1 MKFALVA
8 LASLLNLALAQV
20 QSPDGTFNVTNPI
33 KGGTFVQGKAL
44 PVVYDLLVNPITL
57 QMNVYLVYSG
67 SGNGAQVTIA
77 QNADVTVDASSLQNK
92 NNQSYWEHSINFA
105 IPTTIPPGTYNVVF
119 EDVTSHTNT
128 TVPITINAGAMS
140 VISTSMMMT
149 STVASSSAATSS
161 ASAAASSTSAPAAQS
176 ASNQLGF
183 TWIPTAACLV
193 MAAALAL

>member
-20 QSPDGTFNVTNPI
+20 QAPDGTFNVTNPV
-33 KGGTFVQGKAL
+33 KGGTFVQGKSL

-57 QMNVYLVYSG
+57 QLNVYLVYGG
-67 SGNGAQVTIA
+67 SGNVTQVAIA
-77 QNADVTVDASSLQNK
+77 QNADVTEDASSLQNK
-92 NNQSYWEHSINFA
+92 NGQSYWEHSINYV
-105 IPTTIPPGTYNVVF
+105 IPSTVPAGPYNVVF

-128 TVPITINAGAMS
+128 TVPITINAGPMS
-140 VISTSMMMT
+140 IVSTSMMMS

-183 TWIPTAACLV
+183 TWIPIAACLV
-193 MAAALAL
+193 MAGALAL